1 MKRIIRLTERDLTK
15 IVKRVIKEEDEKEGM
30 GISITLDDVFKEVR
44 ESLDDLGGYDES
56 MREKAMDLSKEIMG
70 RLENDLS
77 MVLVNYITENYE
89 DYLYEILGD
98 EDQY

>member
-1 MKRIIRLTERDLTK
+1 MRKRLTERDLSR
-15 IVKRVIKEEDEKEGM
+15 IVRRVIKEEDEKGGM
-30 GISITLDDVFKEVR
+30 GMSITIKDIFREVKDV
-44 ESLDDLGGYDES
+44 LNDLGGYDES
-56 MREKAMDLSKEIMG
+56 MKENAMDLSKEIMG
-70 RLENDLS
+70 RLKNDLS

>member
-1 MKRIIRLTERDLTK
+1 MKINRLTERDLSR
-15 IVKRVIKEEDEKEGM
+15 IIKRVIKEEDEKEGM

-56 MREKAMDLSKEIMG
+56 MKENAMDLSKEIMG

-77 MVLVNYITENYE
+77 MVLVNYITEDYE

>member
-1 MKRIIRLTERDLTK
+1 
-15 IVKRVIKEEDEKEGM
+15 M

-77 MVLVNYITENYE
+77 MVLVNYITEDYE